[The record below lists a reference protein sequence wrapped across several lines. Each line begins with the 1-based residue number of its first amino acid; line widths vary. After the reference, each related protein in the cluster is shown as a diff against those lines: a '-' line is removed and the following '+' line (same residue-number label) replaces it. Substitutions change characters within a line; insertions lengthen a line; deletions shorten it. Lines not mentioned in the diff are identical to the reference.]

1 MNKILII
8 NQSVID
14 SILSYAKMAYPKES
28 ILMLQG
34 KTTKKNIEINEVII
48 PPFATHGEGFSS
60 FSPFM
65 LPISFSIVG
74 VAHSH
79 PSGVLEPSTYD
90 LNHVYGKFMVIVAY
104 PFETEDNI
112 AVFDK
117 DGKLIRYEI
126 VEDS

>member
-8 NQSVID
+8 NQSVLD

-28 ILMLQG
+28 ILILQG
-34 KTTKKNIEINEVII
+34 KTTKKSIEVNEVII
-48 PPFATHGEGFSS
+48 PPFATHGQGFSS

-79 PSGVLEPSTYD
+79 PSGVLLPSTYD
-90 LNHVYGKFMVIVAY
+90 LNHVYGKFMIIVVY

-112 AVFDK
+112 AVFNK
-117 DGKLIRYEI
+117 DGNQIQFEI
-126 VEDS
+126 ADDT

>member
-1 MNKILII
+1 
-8 NQSVID
+8 
-14 SILSYAKMAYPKES
+14 MAYPKES

-48 PPFATHGEGFSS
+48 PPLATHGQGFSS

-117 DGKLIRYEI
+117 EGKLIQFEI
-126 VEDS
+126 AEDP

>member
-1 MNKILII
+1 
-8 NQSVID
+8 
-14 SILSYAKMAYPKES
+14 MAYPKES

-48 PPFATHGEGFSS
+48 PPFATHGQGFSS

-90 LNHVYGKFMVIVAY
+90 LNHVYGKFMIIVAY

-117 DGKLIRYEI
+117 DGKSIQYEI
-126 VEDS
+126 AEDS